1 LTIAFIE
8 QVFRRLR
15 RLNGT
20 RNAEH
25 GTLNVVEGLFRVP
38 CSVFRVPR
46 SVFAFTKRAAMNQIQ
61 PITVAQYGIGPIGA
75 EIARLL
81 LTKPWVKLVAAVD
94 VDPNKIGKDLGE
106 VIGLGRETGVL
117 VTAELH
123 GKPDVVCHS
132 TGSRLRDVAGQLTA
146 LLERGSHVVSTCE
159 ELSFPLDTEI
169 REQLQQAARAANV
182 TILGTGV
189 NPGFVMD
196 KLPLTITS
204 VCQDVKSVDIIRIQN
219 ASTRREPL
227 QRKVGAGM
235 TTDEFRAAVASGR
248 IKHMGLRESLMM
260 VGNGLGV
267 EFETVSDEVIE
278 PVIADRTVTTQYLT
292 VQPGQVAGVHQTIHG
307 TGRIQVSLELRMYVG
322 AEAVASDRVI
332 IRGVPDVEMVI
343 KDGVH
348 GDRATA
354 AMVVNSI
361 PRVVQ
366 ARHGVLTMDD
376 IPVSYR

>member
-1 LTIAFIE
+1 
-8 QVFRRLR
+8 
-15 RLNGT
+15 
-20 RNAEH
+20 
-25 GTLNVVEGLFRVP
+25 
-38 CSVFRVPR
+38 
-46 SVFAFTKRAAMNQIQ
+46 MNHLQ

-81 LTKPWVKLVAAVD
+81 LTKPWVRVVGAVD
-94 VDPNKIGKDLGE
+94 IDPEKIGKDLGE
-106 VIGLGRETGVL
+106 VIGLDRKIGVL
-117 VTAELH
+117 VTAELE

-132 TGSRLRDVAGQLTA
+132 TGSRLRDVAGQLDS
-146 LLERGSHVVSTCE
+146 LLSRGCHVVSTCE

-169 REQLQQAARAANV
+169 REQLQKVARAANV
-182 TILGTGV
+182 ALLGTGV

-204 VCQDVKSVDIIRIQN
+204 VCQEVKSVEIIRIQN

-235 TTDEFRAAVASGR
+235 TTDEFRAAVAAGR
-248 IKHMGLRESLMM
+248 IKHMGLKESLMM

-267 EFETVSDEVIE
+267 EFDSVSEEKIE
-278 PVIADRTVTTQYLT
+278 PIVAEREVVTKYLK
-292 VQPGQVAGVHQTIHG
+292 VAPGEVAGVHQTIYG
-307 TGRIQVSLELRMYVG
+307 KGRINVSLELRMYVG
-322 AEAVASDRVI
+322 AEDVASDKVI
-332 IRGVPDVEMVI
+332 VRGVPDVEMTI

-361 PRVVQ
+361 PRIMQ
-366 ARHGVLTMDD
+366 ARPGVLTMDD
-376 IPVSYR
+376 IPISFR